1 MHTPIGVFTAVY
13 WAQKI
18 ARNNNSVNFEFMSDQ
33 SFIETPA
40 GRHLKSRVD
49 AVMAIYKEHGHV
61 NRTLISEK
69 LELTKLQSSQ
79 LLREFLS
86 AHAPVLEWDHIH
98 QSYKAHKQFRVH

>member
-1 MHTPIGVFTAVY
+1 
-13 WAQKI
+13 
-18 ARNNNSVNFEFMSDQ
+18 MSET

-40 GRHLKSRVD
+40 GRHLKTRVD

-69 LELTKLQSSQ
+69 LALTKIQSSQ

-86 AHAPVLEWDHIH
+86 AHAPVLQWDNIH
-98 QSYKAHKQFRVH
+98 QSYKAHSKFKAH

>member
-1 MHTPIGVFTAVY
+1 
-13 WAQKI
+13 
-18 ARNNNSVNFEFMSDQ
+18 MSNK

-61 NRTLISEK
+61 NRSLISEK
-69 LELTKLQSSQ
+69 LELNKLQSSQ

-86 AHAPVLEWDHIH
+86 AHAPVLEWDD
-98 QSYKAHKQFRVH
+98 YKNGYRAHSKFKVH

>member
-1 MHTPIGVFTAVY
+1 MPET
-13 WAQKI
+13 
-18 ARNNNSVNFEFMSDQ
+18 
-33 SFIETPA
+33 SFIQTPA

-61 NRTLISEK
+61 NRSLISEK

-86 AHAPVLEWDHIH
+86 AHAPVQEWDNFKNG
-98 QSYKAHKQFRVH
+98 YKAHSKFKVH

>member
-1 MHTPIGVFTAVY
+1 
-13 WAQKI
+13 
-18 ARNNNSVNFEFMSDQ
+18 MSNK

-40 GRHLKSRVD
+40 GRHLKIRVD

-61 NRTLISEK
+61 NRSLISEK

-86 AHAPVLEWDHIH
+86 AHAPVLEWDE
-98 QSYKAHKQFRVH
+98 YKNGYRAHSKFKMH

>member
-1 MHTPIGVFTAVY
+1 MPNQA
-13 WAQKI
+13 
-18 ARNNNSVNFEFMSDQ
+18 
-33 SFIETPA
+33 FIETPT

-61 NRTLISEK
+61 NRSLISEK

-86 AHAPVLEWDHIH
+86 AHAPVLEWDDFKNG
-98 QSYKAHKQFRVH
+98 YRAHAKFKTH

>member
-1 MHTPIGVFTAVY
+1 
-13 WAQKI
+13 
-18 ARNNNSVNFEFMSDQ
+18 MSNK

-49 AVMAIYKEHGHV
+49 VVMAIYKEHGHV
-61 NRTLISEK
+61 NRSLISEK

-86 AHAPVLEWDHIH
+86 AHAPVLEWDD
-98 QSYKAHKQFRVH
+98 YKNGYRAYSKFKVH